1 MDALQRQ
8 DGANSVQTA
17 SLKQAKMMIFH
28 GILSFAIEQQ
38 VASCIRKPR
47 ISLDNGQPSRHLPLV
62 GPNTIVLNLFR
73 LDPKDIG
80 TIQDDKN
87 YTGWQKLMVFLHIVG
102 HHVSHRNVSNRFRYP
117 SPLSIEYS
125 TRYSWLLQ
133 ITCTTNS

>member
-38 VASCIRKPR
+38 VASCIHKPR
-47 ISLDNGQPSRHLPLV
+47 ISLGNGQPSRHLPLV

-73 LDPKDIG
+73 LDRAEFG
-80 TIQDDKN
+80 
-87 YTGWQKLMVFLHIVG
+87 V
-102 HHVSHRNVSNRFRYP
+102 
-117 SPLSIEYS
+117 LSK
-125 TRYSWLLQ
+125 
-133 ITCTTNS
+133 